1 MLPFGE
7 YKPDLSN
14 FNGQTT
20 QLALNVVPRADGYGP
35 WKALTPVT
43 ASLPAPSRGTF
54 YARKTDG
61 TIVVFAGTSTRLYKL
76 DNTTLAWTDVSK
88 GAVAYSALPS
98 TDHWGFAQF
107 GNLVIAVQANTVP
120 QVFDISSGSAFADLG
135 GAPPQAR
142 YAAVVG
148 RFLVLSGLLSTPYRI
163 QWSGLNAITTW
174 TPGVNSSDFQDFPD
188 GGVVRGVAGGEFG
201 VIFQDS
207 VIRRM
212 VYAVGASYVFKIDR
226 IAEDKGLLAPYSL
239 IRAGDKIFFL
249 ANQGFHG
256 MLATGVPE
264 PIGKEKF
271 DRTFFGD
278 YDPAQ
283 LQQIIGASDPEN
295 SRVFWAYKSKAGQ
308 AGLFD
313 KLICYDYVLNRAA
326 VISQTGEF
334 LTTFDIDPPL
344 GLVEAT
350 DQLAFGMGTTD
361 LVPQNGFYLR
371 VGRSRVTT
379 PHRPSLAS
387 YIQDLVRHRHTVD
400 LACIRHT
407 GRNYMARFGF
417 VERHAVRNVPTD
429 NPSTINNTAKPWKC
443 LCD

>member
-1 MLPFGE
+1 MTAVATIDAVSYG
-7 YKPDLSN
+7 
-14 FNGQTT
+14 
-20 QLALNVVPRADGYGP
+20 VV
-35 WKALTPVT
+35 V
-43 ASLPAPSRGTF
+43 
-54 YARKTDG
+54 RKTDG

-76 DNTTLAWTDVSK
+76 DNTTLAWTEVSK

-120 QVFDISSGSAFADLG
+120 QVYDISSGSAFADLG
-135 GAPPQAR
+135 GSPPQAR

-239 IRAGDKIFFL
+239 ISAGDKIFFL

-256 MLATGVPE
+256 MLATG
-264 PIGKEKF
+264 
-271 DRTFFGD
+271 
-278 YDPAQ
+278 DP
-283 LQQIIGASDPEN
+283 
-295 SRVFWAYKSKAGQ
+295 
-308 AGLFD
+308 
-313 KLICYDYVLNRAA
+313 
-326 VISQTGEF
+326 
-334 LTTFDIDPPL
+334 
-344 GLVEAT
+344 
-350 DQLAFGMGTTD
+350 
-361 LVPQNGFYLR
+361 
-371 VGRSRVTT
+371 
-379 PHRPSLAS
+379 
-387 YIQDLVRHRHTVD
+387 
-400 LACIRHT
+400 
-407 GRNYMARFGF
+407 
-417 VERHAVRNVPTD
+417 
-429 NPSTINNTAKPWKC
+429 
-443 LCD
+443 